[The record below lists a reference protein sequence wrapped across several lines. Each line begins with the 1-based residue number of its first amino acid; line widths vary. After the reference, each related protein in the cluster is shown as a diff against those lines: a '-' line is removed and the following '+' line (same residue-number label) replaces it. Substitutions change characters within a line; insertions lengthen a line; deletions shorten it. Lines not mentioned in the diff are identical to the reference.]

1 MCASYG
7 LDPRIGDYASFA
19 AANDT
24 AAMQSLLAWAE
35 QNAGATIRPTGRI
48 ARNLNP
54 LIRGGQF
61 ELGWWGFLANGAP
74 VKFASINTRL
84 ESLIDRPGKA
94 NRRVLVPASYWF
106 EHEKPSKTRYA
117 FTLPGRELFGIAAV
131 AQTARL
137 DDGTITTYSIVTR
150 PAAAHITAIHD
161 RMPLVIAPSMYAS
174 WLDEGQQ
181 GSRELVEAAAA
192 SSAELVP
199 RVLAAAAPSK

>member
-24 AAMQSLLAWAE
+24 AAMQSLLAWAQ
-35 QNAGATIRPTGRI
+35 QNADAVLRPTGRI

-54 LIRGGQF
+54 VIRGGQF
-61 ELGWWGFLANGAP
+61 ELGWWGFLADGAP
-74 VKFASINTRL
+74 VKFPSINTRV
-84 ESLIDRPGKA
+84 ESLIERPGKA
-94 NRRVLVPASYWF
+94 NKRVLVPASYWF

-137 DDGTITTYSIVTR
+137 DDGTITTYSIVTQ
-150 PAAAHITAIHD
+150 PAAEHITAIHD

-174 WLDEGQQ
+174 WLDSGEQ
-181 GSRELVEAAAA
+181 GSRELVQAAVA
-192 SSAELVP
+192 SSADLVE
-199 RVLAAAAPSK
+199 RVLAAAAPKL

>member
-35 QNAGATIRPTGRI
+35 ANEGAVIRPTGRI

-54 LIRGGQF
+54 VIRGANF
-61 ELGWWGFLANGAP
+61 ERAWWGFLANGEP
-74 VKFASINTRL
+74 VKFPSINTRV
-84 ESLIDRPGKA
+84 ESLLDKPGKA

-117 FTLPGRELFGIAAV
+117 FTLPGRELFGIAAI
-131 AQTARL
+131 A
-137 DDGTITTYSIVTR
+137 SKE
-150 PAAAHITAIHD
+150 PAAIALATAAQI
-161 RMPLVIAPSMYAS
+161 VS
-174 WLDEGQQ
+174 LDEALARHQI
-181 GSRELVEAAAA
+181 SVET
-192 SSAELVP
+192 P
-199 RVLAAAAPSK
+199 RVRGTA

>member
-19 AANDT
+19 AAHDT

-35 QNAGATIRPTGRI
+35 ANEGAVIRPTGRI

-54 LIRGGQF
+54 VIRGANF
-61 ELGWWGFLANGAP
+61 ERAWWGFLANGEP
-74 VKFASINTRL
+74 VKFPSINTRV
-84 ESLIDRPGKA
+84 ESLLDKPGKA
-94 NRRVLVPASYWF
+94 NKRVLVPASYWF

-117 FTLPGRELFGIAAV
+117 FTLPGRELFGIAAI

-137 DDGTITTYSIVTR
+137 DEGTITTYSIVTQ
-150 PAAAHITAIHD
+150 PAAAHITDIHD

-174 WLDEGQQ
+174 WLDEGLQ

-199 RVLAAAAPSK
+199 RVLAAADPSK